1 MHEELQKFSRVVDGI
16 YEAALDVS
24 TWDDAIVSFVE
35 AYSPPHWDVCFLVWE
50 QAPQVGA
57 QFVAAANVSPPAR
70 ELYSAHFAGT
80 HPWSHKIALQPVG
93 RVVDTDEIC
102 AREELF
108 ESELYKHFLSTWSI
122 VRALAVVLD
131 RNEKRRL
138 AFLVAGPDGQDIE
151 GLRRGV
157 RLVAP
162 HLQRAVRI
170 SRRIADADLR
180 AYSAEASLALATAGV
195 VALGSDM
202 SVVNA
207 NPRAREYVDAGV
219 AGIINDR
226 WRFTQ
231 SDAQAALQRLAAADG
246 SASAAFNVT
255 AADSEEHA
263 VLAVRIASQRVMAL
277 DGFVEGASILLTIG
291 AKAKAPTIPMD
302 HLAAWYGFTPT
313 EARLA
318 AALADGETLQ
328 NFARRRGVSENAVR
342 YMLKGVLQ
350 KTGAPDQARVV
361 AALRALPVAHQPG
374 G

>member
-1 MHEELQKFSRVVDGI
+1 MHEELQKFSRVVDAI

-24 TWDDAIVSFVE
+24 TWDDAIVNFVE

-50 QAPQVGA
+50 QTPQVGA

-102 AREELF
+102 PREELF

-151 GLRRGV
+151 GLRRGA

-180 AYSAEASLALATAGV
+180 ASSAEASLALATAGV

-202 SVVNA
+202 SVINA

-219 AGIINDR
+219 AGIINGR